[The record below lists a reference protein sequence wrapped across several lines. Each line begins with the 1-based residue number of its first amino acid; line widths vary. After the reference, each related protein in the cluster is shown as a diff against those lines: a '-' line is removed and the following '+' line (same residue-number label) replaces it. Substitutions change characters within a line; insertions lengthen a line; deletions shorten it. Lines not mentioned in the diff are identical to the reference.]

1 MELRITLRTNR
12 YFQNWPIWNLPHYS
26 HSKEICRCLY
36 LYKLLNYNNFLPFGS
51 IMNYINWESLKH
63 QQHTTYV
70 FIYIFG
76 IVLNEKNF
84 FTEKCMQSAGT
95 LLPVSLPISSVCQ
108 FHQNVCMYG
117 YNRGPTLLILNM
129 MSLLLILVFLVYNLL
144 SMGFLFC
151 FGHVQF
157 GSMGAY

>member
-63 QQHTTYV
+63 QQHTTNIRIHLYFRYSTEWEELLHREMYAKCWY
-70 FIYIFG
+70 FITC
-76 IVLNEKNF
+76 VTTNF
-84 FTEKCMQSAGT
+84 ICMPIPSECVHVWVQPRSNSAHSEYDESTTHTGVPC
-95 LLPVSLPISSVCQ
+95 L
-108 FHQNVCMYG
+108 
-117 YNRGPTLLILNM
+117 
-129 MSLLLILVFLVYNLL
+129 
-144 SMGFLFC
+144 
-151 FGHVQF
+151 
-157 GSMGAY
+157 